1 MLCVGS
7 VLIEIVSKPWL
18 IEIVSKPWLM
28 LMVCTVPPPR
38 SFPDVAVKTV
48 AVSENG
54 SVTSFVGR
62 SSLGRSAPRPGLG
75 RHWAGHPWAG
85 QYPDQAWVGTARS
98 GSVVAWQLCAMSG

>member
-18 IEIVSKPWLM
+18 KLI
-28 LMVCTVPPPR
+28 VCTVLPPR

-62 SSLGRSAPRPGLG
+62 SSLGRSVPRPGLG
-75 RHWAGHPWAG
+75 RHWVDHPWAG
-85 QYPDQAWVGTARS
+85 QYPDKAWVGTARS
-98 GSVVAWQLCAMSG
+98 GSVVAWQLCAVSG

>member
-1 MLCVGS
+1 
-7 VLIEIVSKPWL
+7 
-18 IEIVSKPWLM
+18 M

-75 RHWAGHPWAG
+75 RHWVDHPWAG
-85 QYPDQAWVGTARS
+85 QYPDQAWVGTGQVIPGQVSTQTRLGLALL
-98 GSVVAWQLCAMSG
+98 GLVQL